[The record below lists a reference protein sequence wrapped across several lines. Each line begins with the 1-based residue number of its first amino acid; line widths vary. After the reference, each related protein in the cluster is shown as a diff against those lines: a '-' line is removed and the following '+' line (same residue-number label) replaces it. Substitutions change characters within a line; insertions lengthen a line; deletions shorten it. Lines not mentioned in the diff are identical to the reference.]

1 VLSCPPAFAGVNNR
15 ALRYAQIGPFSAS
28 TDIITEPGSR
38 SKRVERG
45 QSPVRLG
52 LWSDDSKKIL
62 IQIKTRE
69 SALTYTYRISQHAI
83 RLRAVISI

>member
-15 ALRYAQIGPFSAS
+15 ALRYRKSALSVQAPILSPNPAAGPNVWNGAS
-28 TDIITEPGSR
+28 HRCDLACGRTTA
-38 SKRVERG
+38 
-45 QSPVRLG
+45 
-52 LWSDDSKKIL
+52 KKIL

-69 SALTYTYRISQHAI
+69 SALTYTYRISQLAI

>member
-1 VLSCPPAFAGVNNR
+1 
-15 ALRYAQIGPFSAS
+15 
-28 TDIITEPGSR
+28 
-38 SKRVERG
+38 
-45 QSPVRLG
+45 VRLG